1 MPPAEAVLS
10 TTSATLKGPVCP
22 MSVVAPRPEFHP
34 MPVLPLMLGPNITG
48 EFHAL
53 DNIATGAFYI
63 PDDWRGWV
71 GSSGVN
77 THKVD
82 IDASRSSGIY
92 GDSETVQPK
101 AVYLLPCIKF

>member
-1 MPPAEAVLS
+1 MIPHPPEIASYV
-10 TTSATLKGPVCP
+10 
-22 MSVVAPRPEFHP
+22 
-34 MPVLPLMLGPNITG
+34 GPNITG

-63 PDDWRGWV
+63 PDSWRGWV
-71 GSSGVN
+71 GSSGVS

-101 AVYLLPCIKF
+101 AIYLLPCIKF